1 MVKDK
6 KTLKRWLSKWVF
18 SNSGSVLMITAVS
31 CHILFYTDCLWCFGK
46 ATETHTWVIEK
57 TGIQQLI
64 CSVSI
69 TMSQEA
75 KCLCVCVSAR
85 VHVQAHLHLSM
96 FGCLNMCVC
105 VFVCRWQ
112 LQPQTDW
119 HLAVAVVLTAELTA
133 LIRTHPN
140 QKETTPVHCSWAQ
153 PRKGWG
159 GGGRRGRMEERKTQS
174 EVWMKAGSERDG
186 GLVIRSRWKEWWGQ
200 REVEGERWRERGGE
214 EEFRHR

>member
-1 MVKDK
+1 MFWKGYRNTHLGYREDWH
-6 KTLKRWLSKWVF
+6 TTADLLCQYYNEPR
-18 SNSGSVLMITAVS
+18 GQVLV
-31 CHILFYTDCLWCFGK
+31 
-46 ATETHTWVIEK
+46 
-57 TGIQQLI
+57 
-64 CSVSI
+64 
-69 TMSQEA
+69 
-75 KCLCVCVSAR
+75 CVCECACACASTLASE
-85 VHVQAHLHLSM
+85 HVWM
-96 FGCLNMCVC
+96 FEFVCVC

-153 PRKGWG
+153 PRKGW